1 MQKQAETEVS
11 VKRQIAFPLAFICIL
26 IARKH
31 SKFIDILVGRF
42 MDRCPYLLCLSKAT
56 STDTK
61 EMNKEELGYIRDDEG
76 IWEQDFLYEE
86 RMSGVVALYA
96 ALTQSRI
103 GSTGNPD
110 GFTLE
115 DAWRWLSIHLN
126 RQPVFFI
133 LYKTRVV
140 PLLIH
145 AFLEICGA
153 RLMEVYKSQTCKIVT
168 YVLEEYVPGCLALKI
183 AEASI
188 TRLQLFVEESSKGFR
203 PYQGSILEK

>member
-1 MQKQAETEVS
+1 
-11 VKRQIAFPLAFICIL
+11 
-26 IARKH
+26 
-31 SKFIDILVGRF
+31 
-42 MDRCPYLLCLSKAT
+42 
-56 STDTK
+56 
-61 EMNKEELGYIRDDEG
+61 MNKEELGYIRDDEG